1 VSRHHAEPLV
11 REYTVL
17 THALASAVEPLEAA
31 VVLESAG
38 VNDRVAR
45 DLFGT
50 ADVLALAAGA
60 MAHAGPDRPVS
71 EPLRAR
77 AEPADPAV
85 PRASVWFHLRGI
97 LYAVPALVTLALLP
111 SVDPVESALVLGGL
125 ILSWAWCYGVASIA
139 WAHLGNQDAAG
150 ARWFLRCALFGGALL
165 ATLLATL
172 AVLGALM
179 LTTTMDVTM
188 LTVALLAGQT
198 LYLLSAATLL
208 MTGREL
214 LLLVALVPALGALV
228 LAVAGRA
235 PARVLHWAAA
245 SVLLAA
251 VLAVVATRRARRPR
265 QRLGA
270 SAWGTALKQW
280 CYGLLVAVV
289 VLFPAINELV
299 NQNYDALPLSVT
311 LAALPLVLSM
321 GIAETLLHRFRERMA
336 DLLATSSS
344 SAAFARAARRAVSR
358 YHVAFA
364 LPLVSMS
371 AALGLVVARM
381 SGSVDARYGLL
392 ALGYVVLGTA
402 VFAAMLLNLLGRTSW
417 VLATLGAT
425 VVALAA
431 FEGRAAFVPQR
442 DSAALVWLAAVATLT
457 LLAHVVLVRRVVV
470 VPVSHR

>member
-17 THALASAVEPLEAA
+17 THAVASAVEPLEAA

-45 DLFGT
+45 DLFV
-50 ADVLALAAGA
+50 APDVLALAAGA
-60 MAHAGPDRPVS
+60 MVHAGPDRPVA
-71 EPLRAR
+71 EPLPAR
-77 AEPADPAV
+77 AAPVDLAA
-85 PRASVWFHLRGI
+85 PRASVWFHLRGV

-150 ARWFLRCALFGGALL
+150 ARRFLRRALLGGALL
-165 ATLLATL
+165 AALLATL

-179 LTTTMDVTM
+179 LTTTMQVTP
-188 LTVALLAGQT
+188 LTVVLLAGQA
-198 LYLLSAATLL
+198 LYLLAAATLL

-228 LAVAGRA
+228 LAVLGRA
-235 PARVLHWAAA
+235 PARVLHWTGA

-251 VLAVVATRRARRPR
+251 VLALVASRGARRPR

-270 SAWGTALKQW
+270 PAWGTALQQW

-311 LAALPLVLSM
+311 LAALPLVLAM
-321 GIAETLLHRFRERMA
+321 GVAEILLHRFRARMA
-336 DLLATSSS
+336 RLLATSSS
-344 SAAFARAARRAVSR
+344 SAAFARAARRALFR

-364 LPLVSMS
+364 LPLAAMS
-371 AALGLVVARM
+371 AALGLVVARVV
-381 SGSVDARYGLL
+381 GVDARYGLL

-402 VFAAMLLNLLGRTSW
+402 VFAAMLLNVLGRTSW

-431 FEGRAAFVPQR
+431 FEVRAAVAPLS
-442 DSAALVWLAAVATLT
+442 DTAALAWLAAAATLT
-457 LLAHVVLVRRVVV
+457 LLTHVLLLRRVVV
-470 VPVSHR
+470 IPVSHR

>member
-1 VSRHHAEPLV
+1 VSRHHAEPVV

-17 THALASAVEPLEAA
+17 THAVASAVEPLEAA

-45 DLFGT
+45 DVFGVP
-50 ADVLALAAGA
+50 DVLALAEGA
-60 MAHAGPDRPVS
+60 MTQAGPDRPVS
-71 EPLRAR
+71 EPLPAR
-77 AEPADPAV
+77 AEAAHLAV
-85 PRASVWFHLRGI
+85 PRATVWFHLRGV

-125 ILSWAWCYGVASIA
+125 VLSWAWCYGVASIA
-139 WAHLGNQDAAG
+139 WAHLGNQDAPG
-150 ARWFLRCALFGGALL
+150 ARRFLRRALLGGSLL
-165 ATLLATL
+165 ATLLAAL

-179 LTTTMDVTM
+179 LTTTTQVT
-188 LTVALLAGQT
+188 TVTVVLLAGQT

-208 MTGREL
+208 MTGREV

-228 LAVAGRA
+228 LAAAGRA
-235 PARVLHWAAA
+235 PARVLHWTAA

-251 VLAVVATRRARRPR
+251 VLALVATRRARRPR

-270 SAWGTALKQW
+270 AAWGTAAKQW
-280 CYGLLVAVV
+280 CYGLLLAVV
-289 VLFPAINELV
+289 VLFPATNELL

-321 GIAETLLHRFRERMA
+321 GVAETLLHRFRARMA

-358 YHVAFA
+358 YHVAFV
-364 LPLVSMS
+364 LPLAAMS
-371 AALGLVVARM
+371 AALGLVVARVA
-381 SGSVDARYGLL
+381 GFDVRYGLL
-392 ALGYVVLGTA
+392 ALAYVVLGTA

-417 VLATLGAT
+417 VLATLGTT
-425 VVALAA
+425 VAALAA
-431 FEGRAAFVPQR
+431 FEVRATVVPLR
-442 DSAALVWLAAVATLT
+442 DTAALAWLATVATLT
-457 LLAHVVLVRRVVV
+457 LLAHVVLVRCVVV